1 LQVEWPLRA
10 CCYST
15 TTRQRGFIGSR
26 KRAGSTLTSGHGLS
40 AAIASSLKACV
51 VVNKVDD
58 QIVLNKLSDPSDL
71 DQFTRQVAAWLRP

>member
-1 LQVEWPLRA
+1 
-10 CCYST
+10 
-15 TTRQRGFIGSR
+15 
-26 KRAGSTLTSGHGLS
+26 LS